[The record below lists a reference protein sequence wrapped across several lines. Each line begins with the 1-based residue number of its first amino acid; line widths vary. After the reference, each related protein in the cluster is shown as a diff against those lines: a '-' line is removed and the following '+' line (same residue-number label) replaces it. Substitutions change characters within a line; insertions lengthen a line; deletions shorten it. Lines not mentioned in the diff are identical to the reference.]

1 MRLNSANRSFASI
14 VVVGAGAFGVFV
26 GAACCWALSMV
37 LYRLTTDGAA
47 ALTQVSTLAALLLI
61 ALLGIS
67 SLLAVRSLRSQSADT
82 RRLGQ
87 WVRQHRAPPE
97 PGLTRAA
104 QASQLG
110 DRVDLVEAETPFS
123 FAYGAL
129 RPRVAVSRRLVES
142 VSAPEL
148 EAVLHHESYHV
159 AAYDPL
165 KVVLARSLPD
175 SLFFIPV
182 LAELRCRYVTAREL
196 AADRQAMGTTGSIP
210 LAGALYKVV
219 AGPPEIELGAA
230 AAIGGDEA
238 LDARVTQLE
247 SGAEPRLGRLSR
259 SRMIASFGA
268 GGVLIWATVS
278 SFIGFAPLMARLCTG
293 R

>member
-14 VVVGAGAFGVFV
+14 VVVGAVSFGLFV
-26 GAACCWALSMV
+26 GTACCWALSMV
-37 LYRLTTDGAA
+37 LYRLTTGGAA

-61 ALLGIS
+61 ALLGAS
-67 SLLAVRSLRSQSADT
+67 SLLAVRSFRSQSADS
-82 RRLGQ
+82 RRLGH

-110 DRVDLVEAETPFS
+110 DRVDLVEADTPFS
-123 FAYGAL
+123 FAYDAL
-129 RPRVAVSRRLVES
+129 RPRVAVSSRLVES
-142 VSAPEL
+142 VSAAEL

-182 LAELRCRYVTAREL
+182 LAELRSRYVTAREL
-196 AADRQAMGTTGSIP
+196 AADRQAIGTAGPIP
-210 LAGALYKVV
+210 LAGALYKVE

-247 SGAEPRLGRLSR
+247 SGAEPPLGRLSR
-259 SRMIASFGA
+259 SRMIAIFGA

-293 R
+293 H

>member
-1 MRLNSANRSFASI
+1 
-14 VVVGAGAFGVFV
+14 V
-26 GAACCWALSMV
+26 
-37 LYRLTTDGAA
+37 D
-47 ALTQVSTLAALLLI
+47 
-61 ALLGIS
+61 
-67 SLLAVRSLRSQSADT
+67 AD
-82 RRLGQ
+82 
-87 WVRQHRAPPE
+87 
-97 PGLTRAA
+97 
-104 QASQLG
+104 
-110 DRVDLVEAETPFS
+110 TPFS
-123 FAYGAL
+123 FTHGAL
-129 RPRVAVSRRLVES
+129 RPRVAISRGLVES
-142 VSAPEL
+142 ASAAEL

-159 AAYDPL
+159 GAYDPL

-182 LAELRCRYVTAREL
+182 LAELRSRYVTAREL
-196 AADRQAMGTTGSIP
+196 AADRQALETAGSIP

-247 SGAEPRLGRLSR
+247 SGAEPPLGKLSR
-259 SRMIASFGA
+259 SRVIASLGA

-278 SFIGFAPLMARLCTG
+278 SFVGFAPLMARLCTG